1 MCTVREVTMKKNKKV
16 KILFLS
22 FYDLDYGIGAAAS
35 FIDMLMDL
43 PPNSFAI
50 ILEPIRIDLPRRKIG
65 LPHNVIRI
73 KVPTPFTR
81 YLSVIYPFFAFFYC
95 LKIFPRFK
103 PDIIVSMH
111 HPFHILSLV
120 ANVIAK
126 IFRVPH
132 VINLEDT
139 WRPMGNR
146 ISLLSYL
153 SEALERISIRL
164 INMTY
169 KNNLF
174 VFVCS
179 ELKQLLEA
187 RIGEKIKHSLILPNC
202 VPYTLLKKLKA
213 KSTPRSPKIIRFIF
227 VGNISPGYQLHKIF
241 PILDELYLRGY
252 RPILVVAGHLRVNLP
267 SKYVKYV
274 GNLSRIETLKLI
286 AESDVGVGPLGPTLT
301 VPKKVVEYLALGK
314 IVIVGKRAISR
325 DILREFQNYIIEISD
340 DDRPQKIVL
349 ELLRRL
355 NKKGERF
362 YSGACDKERAFSKL
376 YCKNRLRE
384 IIKELSDL

>member
-1 MCTVREVTMKKNKKV
+1 MKKKNKKV
-16 KILFLS
+16 KLLFLS

-35 FIDMLMDL
+35 FIDMLVDL
-43 PPNSFAI
+43 PLNAFAI
-50 ILEPIRIDLPRRKIG
+50 VLEPIRIDLPRRKIE

-73 KVPTPFTR
+73 KVPIPFTR
-81 YLSVIYPFFAFFYC
+81 YLSIIYPFFAFFYC

-120 ANVIAK
+120 ANIIAK

-139 WRPMGNR
+139 WRPMGNKT
-146 ISLLSYL
+146 SLLSYL
-153 SEALERISIRL
+153 SEVLERISIRL

-187 RIGEKIKHSLILPNC
+187 RIGEKIRHSLIIPNC
-202 VPYTLLKKLKA
+202 VPYTLLKQLKV
-213 KSTPRSPKIIRFIF
+213 KNTPRSSNIIRFIF
-227 VGNISPGYQLHKIF
+227 VGNISPIYQLHKIF
-241 PILDELYLRGY
+241 PILDELCLRGY
-252 RPILVVAGHLRVNLP
+252 RPILIVAGHLQVNLS
-267 SKYVKYV
+267 SKYIKYV
-274 GNLSRIETLKLI
+274 GNLSRRETLKLI

-325 DILREFQNYIIEISD
+325 DILKKFQNYIIEISD
-340 DDRPQKIVL
+340 DDDPQKIVW

-355 NKKGERF
+355 NKKREGF
-362 YSGACDKERAFSKL
+362 YSKAYDEQKALSEL
-376 YCKNRLRE
+376 YCKNKLKK
-384 IIKELSDL
+384 IMKELSVFKKVC